1 MASLLCNRY
10 ADKLIFRLHLVNEF
24 IPLIVCQTYRF
35 VDLGQLA
42 EVVKVGVHLLVADNR
57 QHFVVL
63 KLCILVFL
71 QDGSAVLVQFNGQT
85 IRSLYRSN
93 LNTVFLYIAFA
104 QV

>member
-10 ADKLIFRLHLVNEF
+10 ADKLIFRLHLVNAF

-57 QHFVVL
+57 QHLVVL
-63 KLCILVFL
+63 LELNVTPKITPTFSDS
-71 QDGSAVLVQFNGQT
+71 QIYSKNFYFNKT
-85 IRSLYRSN
+85 YR
-93 LNTVFLYIAFA
+93 
-104 QV
+104 